1 MKSIEAE
8 IEASGDVT
16 GVSSAADGP
25 SSTETG
31 SDNIEEEA
39 PSEEELNEADDSRGA
54 ASKGVDD
61 NGSTEAVAMDK
72 AGLIDLDNEDQSGKS

>member
-1 MKSIEAE
+1 MSPVLAQLLM
-8 IEASGDVT
+8 AL
-16 GVSSAADGP
+16 AP
-25 SSTETG
+25 TG
-31 SDNIEEEA
+31 SDNVEEEA

-72 AGLIDLDNEDQSGKS
+72 AGLIDLEMKIK